1 MEITHDSEDNNNEEI
16 MNALFV
22 KENGKITDINNSVI
36 DKNTPICQVL
46 DSDEF
51 PKGISRREN
60 IESIT
65 INLD

>member
-36 DKNTPICQVL
+36 DKNTPIYQVL
-46 DSDEF
+46 GRDEF
-51 PKGISRREN
+51 PKGISR
-60 IESIT
+60 
-65 INLD
+65 

>member
-36 DKNTPICQVL
+36 DKNTPIYQVL
-46 DSDEF
+46 DRDEF
-51 PKGISRREN
+51 PNEISRREN
-60 IESIT
+60 TESIT

>member
-36 DKNTPICQVL
+36 DKNTPIYQVL
-46 DSDEF
+46 GRDEF

>member
-36 DKNTPICQVL
+36 DKNTPIYQVL

>member
-16 MNALFV
+16 MNALFI

-36 DKNTPICQVL
+36 DKNTPIYQVL
-46 DSDEF
+46 DRNEF
-51 PKGISRREN
+51 PKEISRREN
-60 IESIT
+60 TESIT